1 MRYGLPTNCGLDEA
15 MFSRL
20 FHREGDDICLTDVQ
34 YESLEQGIG
43 HGESILVVSPTST
56 GKTLI
61 GTIALTKGIEEGH
74 NAVFLVTHRA
84 LARQKFED
92 FKKQLLDEFLDN
104 DPSALVLATGDI
116 IEDAAGN
123 TVPSPLSAKLMV
135 ATYEKYLG
143 ILSASGVPKSMNST
157 VFVCDEI
164 QLIGDENRGQQVE
177 ILLTLI
183 KRSGWAQLV
192 GLSAVLEER
201 DARKLS
207 EWLEIKLLYTRTR
220 EKHLIYECHAHDG
233 EVYTCSTKLPDEVK
247 SFRSQQKVVGIAKTI
262 KNYLEKNKDRTP
274 IIVFC
279 MTKKEIYSLAENLVD
294 LYEKPLNA
302 QMVLDFDGIPET
314 STNGMLKKSIQ
325 YRVACH
331 SADLIDEEREIIE
344 RKILDNDVDVV
355 FATSTLAAGVNFP
368 LGTAFFASWER
379 WNSDLRK
386 KIPISSSEFHNM
398 AGRVGRMGTEHSQGN
413 VIYFS
418 NNNTERVSALKYLKF
433 SDMPPLKSRIEPKD
447 FERLILQLVSSGLS
461 GNVSDLKDIVF
472 NTLSGIVE
480 QDTNL
485 KSFNKWDK
493 CLDSS
498 FEMLTDEGLLIKT
511 ENEDLQAT
519 AFGKAISLAGFKPE
533 SGINL
538 LKFFANNS
546 EWFSQ
551 CILDLE
557 SNDNYKKLIFSIFYA
572 CLSCPEFVEYKG
584 KKAPRYLPYML
595 DKAIL
600 LDLTKLNIPL
610 YEKAWTKNLL
620 SVNSVKLAFE
630 WIEGEHL
637 SKLESSFD
645 SLTAGMLND
654 TYRNLAWLLKGV
666 STLIMACADTRI
678 PAELRPVFLTD
689 QMVSNL
695 RLLPRFISRLA
706 FRVNTGLNDKA
717 LWLTALNK
725 IYPERGFKLT
735 RIEMLNI
742 STSDFYK
749 PEYIS
754 QGEQDAEDFRVELF
768 KNIKPTPHKK
778 ANWLRDA
785 AKVWKTN
792 QRSIAAERHI
802 LKSKKLGFESQFKK
816 YYNARG
822 TEYEEAFEELLDL
835 AEVSYIK
842 LDDGKKRGAPD
853 YLLSF
858 KNSPDLIVE
867 LKTKL
872 GESLVDY
879 NGATDVLRASEIYGY
894 KDNFCVTLCHPGVDP
909 SVLPVIEVCGRLSI
923 VEGHDLGEAFLR
935 LLSGTI
941 TQEQLWQWL
950 SIPGAASAEDL
961 PMKEYSFSS

>member
-1 MRYGLPTNCGLDEA
+1 MRYGLPTNCGLEEA
-15 MFSRL
+15 MFNRL

-34 YESLEQGIG
+34 YDSLEQGVG
-43 HGESILVVSPTST
+43 RGESILVVSPTST

-61 GTIALTKGIEEGH
+61 GTIALTKGIIEGH

-92 FKKQLLDEFLDN
+92 FKNQLLDEFLDN

-123 TVPSPLSAKLMV
+123 TVSSPLNAKLMV

-143 ILSASGVPKSMNST
+143 ILSASGVPKSMKST

-183 KRSGWAQLV
+183 KRAGWAQLV
-192 GLSAVLEER
+192 GLSAVLDQR

-207 EWLEIKLLYTRTR
+207 DWLEIKLIYTSAR
-220 EKHLIYECHAHDG
+220 EKHLTYECYAQNG
-233 EVYTCSTKLPDEVK
+233 EVYSCSTKLPEEIK
-247 SFRSQQKVVGIAKTI
+247 SFRAKQQPIGIANAI
-262 KNYLEKNKDRTP
+262 KKYLEKNKELTP

-279 MTKKEIYSLAENLVD
+279 MTKSEIYKLAQAFISE
-294 LYEKPLNA
+294 YKTPLNA
-302 QMVLDFDGIPET
+302 QMALDFDGIPET
-314 STNGMLKKSIQ
+314 WANGMLREFFQ

-331 SADLIDEEREIIE
+331 SADLIDEEREIVE
-344 RKILDNDVDVV
+344 RKILDNEIDVV

-379 WNSDLRK
+379 WNPDLGKRV
-386 KIPISSSEFHNM
+386 PIGSSEFHNM
-398 AGRVGRMGTEHSQGN
+398 SGRVGRMGTDHSQGN
-413 VIYFS
+413 IIYFANS
-418 NNNTERVSALKYLKF
+418 LSERTSALKYLKF
-433 SDMPPLKSRIEPKD
+433 SDMPPLESRIQPKD
-447 FERLILQLVSSGLS
+447 FNRLILQLVSSGLS

-472 NTLSGIVE
+472 NTLSGLVE
-480 QDTNL
+480 QDSNL
-485 KSFNKWDK
+485 KSFNKWDGF
-493 CLDSS
+493 LDSS

-511 ENEDLQAT
+511 ESDDLQAT

-533 SGINL
+533 SGVNL
-538 LKFFANNS
+538 LKFFAKNS
-546 EWFSQ
+546 EWFAQS
-551 CILDLE
+551 ILNIE
-557 SNDNYKKLIFSIFYA
+557 SKESYKRLVFSVFYA
-572 CLSCPEFVEYKG
+572 CFSCPEIVEYQGRKS
-584 KKAPRYLPYML
+584 PRYLPYMI
-595 DKAIL
+595 DKKVL
-600 LDLTKLNIPL
+600 MDPSTLNIPL
-610 YEKAWTKNLL
+610 YEGTWRRNVP
-620 SVNSVKLAFE
+620 SVNAVKLAYE

-637 SKLESSFD
+637 RKLEESFD
-645 SLTAGMLND
+645 ALTAGMLNEL
-654 TYRNLAWLLKGV
+654 YRNLAWLLKGV
-666 STLIMACADTRI
+666 STVIMACADTRVA
-678 PAELRPVFLTD
+678 AELRPTFLTD
-689 QMVSNL
+689 EMVNNL
-695 RLLPRFISRLA
+695 RLLPRFLSRLS
-706 FRVNTGLNDKA
+706 FRVSTGLNDKA

-742 STSDFYK
+742 SSSEYFK
-749 PEYIS
+749 PEYLA
-754 QGEQDAEDFRVELF
+754 QGEQEAEDFRLELF
-768 KNIKPTPHKK
+768 RNIKPTPHKK

-792 QRSIAAERHI
+792 QRAVAAERHI
-802 LKSKKLGFESQFKK
+802 RKSKKMGFESQFKK

-835 AEVSYIK
+835 AEVRYIK

-858 KNSPDLIVE
+858 KDSPDLIVE

-872 GESLVDY
+872 GEGLVDY